1 MHEDPYKCNY
11 NVMYTLEHWYLTE
24 SHPKCS
30 RKCLWRDGDMQRII
44 DEPEILVTDY
54 LRRRNR
60 LLTIG

>member
-1 MHEDPYKCNY
+1 
-11 NVMYTLEHWYLTE
+11 MYTLERWYLTE
-24 SHPKCS
+24 SRHKCS

-44 DEPEILVTDY
+44 DEPEIVVTDY